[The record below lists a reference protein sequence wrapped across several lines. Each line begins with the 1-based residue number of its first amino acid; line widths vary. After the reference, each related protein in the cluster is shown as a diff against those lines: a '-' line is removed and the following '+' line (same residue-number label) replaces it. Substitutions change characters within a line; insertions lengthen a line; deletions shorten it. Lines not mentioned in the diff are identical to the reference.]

1 MTDTDDA
8 RRVLL
13 ERLAAGPA
21 RIASVARRVAE
32 AKSESRGRASGGT
45 TSGGTT
51 SGGTPSGQWTAR
63 DVVAHLAAVETVV
76 FQARLDQLAAG
87 EDPVWAWTEPGPLDA
102 PEAATLEGAL
112 EVFAARRAATVARVT
127 DLDEAGWARS
137 GTHATY
143 GRLDVAGLLGVV
155 VDHDDE
161 HLAGLVAR
169 AG

>member
-32 AKSESRGRASGGT
+32 AKPESRGETA
-45 TSGGTT
+45 
-51 SGGTPSGQWTAR
+51 PSGQWTAR

-127 DLDEAGWARS
+127 GLDEAGWARS